1 MPQTR
6 PSACTTASQGLHLQA
21 QTCTPF
27 AAPPPQ
33 KSAPSPPTTPQGE
46 AFAFFSAIEPL
57 VAQASA
63 SSAAAVSKLLKP
75 GTPVAA
81 GTAAAVGAALEKA
94 YAGLGVAAADVGV
107 YGTKCAATAI

>member
-1 MPQTR
+1 
-6 PSACTTASQGLHLQA
+6 LHLQA